1 MNLYVDPQKEIEY
14 YIFSRREYYDEM
26 YSNIMPGKA
35 ASMIKVCNSKQCCQ
49 TGNRIRNKW
58 DGIQYDQ
65 MHNEGLKQR

>member
-35 ASMIKVCNSKQCCQ
+35 ASMIKVCNSK
-49 TGNRIRNKW
+49 
-58 DGIQYDQ
+58 
-65 MHNEGLKQR
+65 